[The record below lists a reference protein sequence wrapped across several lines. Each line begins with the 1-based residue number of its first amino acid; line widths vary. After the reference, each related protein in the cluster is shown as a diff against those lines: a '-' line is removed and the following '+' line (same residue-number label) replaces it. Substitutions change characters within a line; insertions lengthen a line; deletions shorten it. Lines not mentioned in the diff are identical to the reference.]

1 MRIRTRKFKDR
12 RVSKV
17 IREATKFY
25 LCQVI
30 PSKHLK
36 RINVDVVQ
44 TSNTFADGSC
54 CYIEKYQYNI
64 ELGEHLDYDHKLLTL
79 AHETVHIKQY
89 VTRQLKSFFVK
100 DNPVDVWEGKRY
112 RNLSYDD
119 QPWEKEAME
128 VEQDLYNAFVLNEYA
143 KHD

>member
-1 MRIRTRKFKDR
+1 MRIRTRKFKNR
-12 RVSKV
+12 KLSKD

-25 LCQVI
+25 LQQVI

-36 RINVDVVQ
+36 KINVNIIQ

-54 CYIEKYQYNI
+54 CYIEKYRYEI
-64 ELGEHLDYDHKLLTL
+64 ELGDHLHYDHKLLTL
-79 AHETVHIKQY
+79 AHEVVHVKQY

-143 KHD
+143 KND